1 MYKGKGQVEKSCNVF
16 GSLAPP
22 HYSIN
27 SKSISSIK
35 KKVTTKHTGNSIFP
49 MLHHVT
55 GKRKQKKIVS
65 EEKNKM
71 NQNSSVLHFLLRCV
85 WNENLRIIINKN
97 SQNWCLQRTHAF
109 CFIVLKPS
117 ETSLYFFF
125 VFKFI

>member
-22 HYSIN
+22 HPSIN

-35 KKVTTKHTGNSIFP
+35 KKVTTKQHTGNSIFP

-55 GKRKQKKIVS
+55 GKRKIVS
-65 EEKNKM
+65 EDTKKK

-109 CFIVLKPS
+109 CFIVLKNPQRRRC
-117 ETSLYFFF
+117 TFFF

>member
-22 HYSIN
+22 HLASIVN
-27 SKSISSIK
+27 QSPRLKESNHKTTYWQLHFSHASSCDRK
-35 KKVTTKHTGNSIFP
+35 KKTA
-49 MLHHVT
+49 
-55 GKRKQKKIVS
+55 KIVS
-65 EEKNKM
+65 EERNKM

-109 CFIVLKPS
+109 CFIVLKNPQRRRC
-117 ETSLYFFF
+117 TFFF
-125 VFKFI
+125 RF